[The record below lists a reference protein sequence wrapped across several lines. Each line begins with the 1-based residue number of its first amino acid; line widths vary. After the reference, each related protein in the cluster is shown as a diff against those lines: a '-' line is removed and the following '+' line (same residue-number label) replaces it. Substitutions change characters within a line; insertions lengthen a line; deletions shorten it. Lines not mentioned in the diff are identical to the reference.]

1 MKMQDLTEQWLS
13 KLRKRVELGKLK
25 PASLATFTSRTNTWI
40 LPRLGQLEVEACLL
54 YTSRCV

>member
-40 LPRLGQLEVEACLL
+40 LP
-54 YTSRCV
+54 SSPW